1 MKAQL
6 EMLSHSSTSYPVT
19 DTYFT
24 FSISFPALPP
34 FPFAIPRSSS
44 YPAVSLSLLSFSLS
58 ISVWSLCC
66 LPCLC
71 PHLAP
76 ESMILLG
83 SIERS
88 QLQSLLSQQLG
99 RARRLDYLRERA
111 QDNGTHVPTFPQD
124 SPSKTGR
131 GVRFLV

>member
-1 MKAQL
+1 M
-6 EMLSHSSTSYPVT
+6 SHNSTSHFMT
-19 DTYFT
+19 DTFFT
-24 FSISFPALPP
+24 FSICFPALPP
-34 FPFAIPRSSS
+34 FSFSILCSFSCPV
-44 YPAVSLSLLSFSLS
+44 VSLSLLSYCLSVSL
-58 ISVWSLCC
+58 WSLHC
-66 LPCLC
+66 LPFLC

-88 QLQSLLSQQLG
+88 QLLSLLSQQLG
-99 RARRLDYLRERA
+99 LGRRLEYLRERA

-124 SPSKTGR
+124 SPSRTGH